1 MVDGRDVV
9 GSSSW
14 SRCMV
19 KLISLSQPKENR
31 DIVEPAPLIYVPK
44 KSGSR
49 SFHVGTYILE
59 DPVCTAA

>member
-1 MVDGRDVV
+1 
-9 GSSSW
+9 
-14 SRCMV
+14 MV